1 MNLLGVAD
9 AEWDHVVRWFVEK
22 HVQILE
28 DIALGRLA
36 SETKGPSRQDAT
48 EHIFWALA
56 SGDGEAGVEGI
67 EDYMRAGVRE
77 WWQGY
82 PEKALLTELFRRA
95 ECWRSGTGTDE
106 DRREPSCDEARQ
118 VAPGLLVGIP
128 ETEGLD
134 SEWEFQA
141 VAKALAAVCLPPI
154 GVPYDDILHDYIGRS
169 KTSLV
174 HYLALVRIYEELNAG
189 GYAIPSSLR
198 RWWEETA
205 GGSRGRPPR
214 MAAPP
219 GRPVDPVYIWRDVL
233 IQFAIEVLSRI
244 RIQPQGKDVSGIAIV
259 SEVAHIPEETVRR
272 IYKARIW
279 RESIRKQH
287 TGPWVRRY
295 ADAISRRVR
304 PYHSS

>member
-9 AEWDHVVRWFVEK
+9 AEWDHVVRWFMEK
-22 HVQILE
+22 HIQLLE
-28 DIALGRLA
+28 DLALGRLA
-36 SETKGPSRQDAT
+36 SGTGGPGREEAA
-48 EHIFWALA
+48 ERIRRALLRR
-56 SGDGEAGVEGI
+56 DGEAGMEGI
-67 EDYMRAGVRE
+67 EDYLRAGVRE

-82 PEKALLTELFRRA
+82 PEKALLSELFRRA

-128 ETEGLD
+128 ETERLD

-154 GVPYDDILHDYIGRS
+154 DVPYDDILRDYIERS
-169 KTSLV
+169 KSSLV
-174 HYLALVRIYEELNAG
+174 HYLSLVRIYEELSG
-189 GYAIPSSLR
+189 GGVPIPSSLR
-198 RWWEETA
+198 RWWVET
-205 GGSRGRPPR
+205 GGGCRGRPPR

-244 RIQPQGKDVSGIAIV
+244 RIQPQGKEVSGITIV
-259 SEVAHIPEETVRR
+259 SEVAHIPKETVRR

-279 RESIRKQH
+279 RESIGEPPI
-287 TGPWVRRY
+287 GPWVRKY